1 MGEHLL
7 VLHIAGK
14 VNSALRVVEIAP
26 KHPKNF
32 LARPQLDAAVVIE
45 VGLYFVVSHTSIL
58 ATLKMRKGRLGCQ
71 WMRNYLFTMGGNVNR
86 IGP

>member
-1 MGEHLL
+1 
-7 VLHIAGK
+7 
-14 VNSALRVVEIAP
+14 
-26 KHPKNF
+26 
-32 LARPQLDAAVVIE
+32 VVIE